1 MTNNE
6 IVNKHYSNFLHIC
19 KRVTNDHEYQIDL
32 CNELCLYILEKV
44 DNKFL
49 NSLED
54 IDVGEDR
61 TKVSYFFFGAAFN
74 KWNYFVKY
82 RDRNKS
88 RDSTDNNRINFVD
101 MDSVS
106 YKLFQEQDKTTLEDV
121 LKHLNDADKGFVD
134 LFIRSNG
141 YKRTMSEKSGLD
153 VKSLNRY
160 EDKLIKKI
168 KRNV

>member
-19 KRVTNDHEYQIDL
+19 RIVTNNHEYQKDL

-49 NSLED
+49 NSLES
-54 IDVGEDR
+54 IDMGDNN
-61 TKVSYFFFGAAFN
+61 TKVGYFFFGAAFN

-82 RDRNKS
+82 RDRNQS

-101 MDSVS
+101 IDSVS
-106 YKLFQEQDKTTLEDV
+106 YKLFQEQGATTLEDIA
-121 LKHLNDADKGFVD
+121 KHLNDADKGFVD

-141 YKRTMSEKSGLD
+141 YKRTMSEKSGVD
-153 VKSLNRY
+153 VKSLNKY